1 MEPDGAEDVEIDM
14 EMMSRR
20 PAHALLLA
28 LAIALSAAA
37 CSAGAAIPPS
47 ASPSPPA
54 STATAMLSGSVTAG
68 PVCPVE
74 KVPPDPSCA
83 PRVVHGAHLLIRDA
97 NDKVVATLTTD
108 AKGAFSVTLPLGT
121 YTIVAQPV
129 TGLLRAPDAKQV
141 VLGTSGLFGV
151 ALSYD
156 TGIR

>member
-1 MEPDGAEDVEIDM
+1 MT
-14 EMMSRR
+14 RR
-20 PAHALLLA
+20 STHALVLA

-37 CSAGAAIPPS
+37 CSAGAAISPGPS
-47 ASPSPPA
+47 ASAST
-54 STATAMLSGSVTAG
+54 STATAVLSGSVTAG

-83 PRVVHGAHLLIRDA
+83 PKAVHGAHLLIRDA
-97 NDKVVATLTTD
+97 EGKVVATLTTD
-108 AKGAFSVTLPLGT
+108 ANGAFSVTLPLGS

-141 VLGTSGLFGV
+141 VVGASGLSGI
-151 ALSYD
+151 ALTYD